1 MTQFIL
7 RRLVGGAIT
16 IAASTVVVFFV
27 VRIIPGDPLA
37 AALGQRNYDPVVAES
52 LRNLYGLNEPIPQQ
66 YFSWISSL
74 LSGEFG
80 FSLLSQTSINQQ
92 VLERIPRTLYLMGG
106 GIGVAVAFALP
117 AGILAARHQG
127 RATDTTLTSIA
138 TVLLATPGF
147 FLGILLILLFAVT
160 LRWLPAAGFVDPSRD
175 LPGFLRSMLLP
186 WVTIGLTSAA
196 FVLRV
201 LRSSLLDVLGRN
213 YIRTARARGLGETAI
228 MTRHALRNASIPTI
242 TVVGLE
248 VGFLLGGS
256 IIIEVLFSYPGM
268 GRMMIDAITQ
278 RDYPVVQATLLF
290 YAVSFVL
297 VNFATDVFYSVLDP
311 RVRVS

>member
-1 MTQFIL
+1 
-7 RRLVGGAIT
+7 
-16 IAASTVVVFFV
+16 
-27 VRIIPGDPLA
+27 
-37 AALGQRNYDPVVAES
+37 
-52 LRNLYGLNEPIPQQ
+52 
-66 YFSWISSL
+66 
-74 LSGEFG
+74 
-80 FSLLSQTSINQQ
+80 
-92 VLERIPRTLYLMGG
+92 
-106 GIGVAVAFALP
+106 
-117 AGILAARHQG
+117 
-127 RATDTTLTSIA
+127 
-138 TVLLATPGF
+138 
-147 FLGILLILLFAVT
+147 
-160 LRWLPAAGFVDPSRD
+160 
-175 LPGFLRSMLLP
+175 
-186 WVTIGLTSAA
+186 
-196 FVLRV
+196 
-201 LRSSLLDVLGRN
+201 
-213 YIRTARARGLGETAI
+213 